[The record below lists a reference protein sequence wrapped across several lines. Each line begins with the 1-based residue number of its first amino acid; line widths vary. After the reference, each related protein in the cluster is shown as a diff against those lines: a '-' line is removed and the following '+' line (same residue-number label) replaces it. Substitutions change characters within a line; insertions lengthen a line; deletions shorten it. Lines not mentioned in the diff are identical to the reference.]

1 MKVTHIRIRKAD
13 GPLTVMD
20 AFVDKG
26 LTEGGHASLPD
37 IDVDYAS
44 DRRQEIKDYL
54 EERYNAD
61 GRQRVFS
68 AGTFTT
74 MKLKAAL
81 KDVARVHRVPHSI
94 VNYIT
99 AMIDDGTDWTG
110 LFRQA
115 ASNRKLRDF
124 IQTYPLVIE
133 DMQGLL
139 GQPKAASI
147 HASAI
152 VVTPDMRDD
161 RPAEC
166 FDFLPVR
173 KMDGA
178 LVSEFD
184 GYSVD
189 EIGLLKED
197 VLATKELAKLSAVIA
212 LVNRNFGQ
220 ELTIGRITQD
230 MLEDGKTYRLLSDGN
245 TQNVFQFSSPGIT
258 RFIQDVQPECIEDL
272 IAINALYRPA
282 TLDIGATDDY
292 VRFRRGEVAPVYNYG
307 CYEATKNTFGIMVY
321 QEQFMSVAH
330 TLGGFDLGKTDYL
343 RKAIGKKKADL
354 MATLKADFIAGA
366 VGNGCPDYEA
376 EEIWHKIEVAGKYS
390 FNRSHAAAYA
400 LTAYCGAWL
409 KANYPSAFYT
419 VALQWADD
427 KEIPSLMAEM
437 ERCSSAKIVPPDIN
451 RSGTEFFTDYA
462 TDEIFWSLTRI
473 KQVGVKTVE
482 YIVTERDRGGAYTGI
497 ENFIHRIFRYK
508 LKKYSYWDD
517 PDNAEEAVKVPVNAR
532 HVKHMILAGCFDRIE
547 KVGAVT
553 ERCALLERAAR
564 ELGFS
569 LSEKDFPQ
577 DMRGRHFFWSQQ
589 QIAVSGIGSIDYRRI
604 FDNSEARRQVKGK
617 ASYLTLDEVARDEN
631 DGRRA
636 TVCATVVDVTEHT
649 YKDRETGSRKRF
661 AKLTLSQNNRL
672 AECVCWN
679 DYYMEHRAEIQS
691 LKDRV
696 VILTAVI
703 RYSDYN
709 GCNTLQTYR
718 NSLLFIQS

>member
-115 ASNRKLRDF
+115 AFNRKLRDF

-133 DMQGLL
+133 DVQGLL

-152 VVTPDMRDD
+152 VVTPDTRDG

-473 KQVGVKTVE
+473 KQVGVKAVE

-604 FDNSEARRQVKGK
+604 FNNSEARRQVKGK

-679 DYYMEHRAEIQS
+679 DYYMEHHTVIQS

>member
-133 DMQGLL
+133 DVQGLL

-709 GCNTLQTYR
+709 GCNTLQTYK